1 MDSNYNYEEELM
13 IKIAWYYYIENLTQQ
28 EIAKILGIN
37 RIKILRLLDK
47 AKENG
52 LITFQIR
59 NSNAKRFHMENTFKE
74 LFHLNDILIIPS
86 VPSSDSLNDS
96 LAQAASMY
104 INQRIKEN
112 SYINMGYGDTPSRI
126 LNYLAQRSESPINV
140 ISLTGGVNYY
150 LPNTES
156 NVFNARLHLSPCPL
170 ILSSS
175 FIMEELKKETA
186 IQRISKMALISDFTV
201 VGIGGVDTNATI
213 IKNSILTPDDYLLL
227 KKQGAVG
234 DILSHFIDINGN
246 LIDTDLEKRLMSPA
260 LTDIEKYNNV
270 VGVAGGPHKIEA
282 IYAVLTGKYLDVLIT
297 DENTATAVLD
307 LYQLKNNIDTERKD
321 GALQ

>member
-156 NVFNARLHLSPCPL
+156 NVFNARLHLIPC
-170 ILSSS
+170 
-175 FIMEELKKETA
+175 
-186 IQRISKMALISDFTV
+186 ISKMALISDFTV

-307 LYQLKNNIDTERKD
+307 LYQSKNNIDTERKD

>member
-1 MDSNYNYEEELM
+1 MC
-13 IKIAWYYYIENLTQQ
+13 
-28 EIAKILGIN
+28 
-37 RIKILRLLDK
+37 
-47 AKENG
+47 
-52 LITFQIR
+52 IR
-59 NSNAKRFHMENTFKE
+59 DR
-74 LFHLNDILIIPS
+74 
-86 VPSSDSLNDS
+86 
-96 LAQAASMY
+96 
-104 INQRIKEN
+104 
-112 SYINMGYGDTPSRI
+112 GYGDTPSRI

-156 NVFNARLHLSPCPL
+156 NVFNARLHLIPCPL

-297 DENTATAVLD
+297 DENTATAVLED
-307 LYQLKNNIDTERKD
+307 VYKRQRLCCCRLCLHCHFHHIQLKGKIPLPQLIMLIKSFSSLHFLLNMCDMYV
-321 GALQ
+321 